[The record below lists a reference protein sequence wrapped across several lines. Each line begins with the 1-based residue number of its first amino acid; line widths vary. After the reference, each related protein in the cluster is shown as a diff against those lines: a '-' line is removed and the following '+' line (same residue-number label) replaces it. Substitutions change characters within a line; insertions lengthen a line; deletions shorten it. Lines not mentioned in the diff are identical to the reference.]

1 MRKKQQQQQT
11 NFYDFASFYSQIQ
24 KAYKT
29 YMRTI
34 GILLGGNSSTVR
46 NRMDEIYDL
55 EKKLAKV
62 GFNWVWKD
70 GVVVL
75 VPQSR
80 FVLMRI
86 PYPKLLSSLSRISF
100 SFPVSRPCPNFGEFR
115 FSGSRQRMYPVHVS
129 RIPNCILV
137 QSRVPGIPSS
147 IPCFNVQACY
157 QSQTFVKVF
166 NVTISS
172 TECQKLCLKLCSK
185 SKSEF
190 HASLLMHSK

>member
-1 MRKKQQQQQT
+1 MRKKQQQWQT
-11 NFYDFASFYSQIQ
+11 NFCDFAPFYSQIQ

-29 YMRTI
+29 YMRRI
-34 GILLGGNSSTVR
+34 GILLGGDPSTVKD
-46 NRMDEIYDL
+46 RMNEIYDL

-80 FVLMRI
+80 FVLIRI
-86 PYPKLLSSLSRISF
+86 QYTELLSSLSRISF
-100 SFPVSRPCPNFGEFR
+100 SFPVSRLCPNFGEFR

-129 RIPNCILV
+129 QIPNCILV
-137 QSRVPGIPSS
+137 QSRVPGIPSF

-157 QSQTFVKVF
+157 QRGFQRHNLV
-166 NVTISS
+166 NGM
-172 TECQKLCLKLCSK
+172 SK
-185 SKSEF
+185 ALFEVV
-190 HASLLMHSK
+190 